1 MSLCFD
7 HMISSRLV
15 ALIRKEFIQIIR
27 DPRTLIIM
35 FVMPILMLFLLG
47 YSATND
53 VRNVPIA
60 IFDQDRSQAARDLL
74 DAYRNAD
81 YFRFNFDVSSVEE
94 LKTLIDSGQ
103 AKAGLIIPPDYG
115 DRVAHGEQAQVA
127 FVIDGSDPTIA
138 ATALSA
144 ATLIGQTK
152 ATAVLRAT
160 LETRGQSG
168 AINQPV
174 EVRTQVWY
182 NPDLVSAYFMIP
194 GLIGM
199 ILQYLAVLL
208 TSTAVV
214 RERERGTIEQ
224 LIITP
229 IRSWELIVSKLM
241 PYALISFLDLL
252 EVLVI
257 GTLWFKVPIN
267 GSVALLLILSG
278 LFLVTTLGLG
288 LLISTIASTQFE
300 AMLIAIMIQLPSI
313 FLSGFFF
320 PIAAMPPFLQAVSY
334 LVPLRYFLIV
344 VRAVQIKGVGLPAV
358 SNEVIALII
367 FGVVVMGAAAIRFRK
382 RLD

>member
-1 MSLCFD
+1 
-7 HMISSRLV
+7 MISSRLV

>member
-1 MSLCFD
+1 
-7 HMISSRLV
+7 MISSRLL
-15 ALIRKEFIQIIR
+15 ALIRKEFIQILR

-60 IFDQDRSQAARDLL
+60 IFDQDRSQSARELL
-74 DAYRNAD
+74 TAYRTAD
-81 YFRFNFDVSSVEE
+81 YFHFDFDVSSVEE
-94 LKTLIDSGQ
+94 MKNLIDDGR

-115 DRVAHGEQAQVA
+115 DRITHGEPAQVA

-174 EVRTQVWY
+174 EIRTQVWY

-229 IRSWELIVSKLM
+229 IRSWELIASKLM
-241 PYALISFLDLL
+241 PYALIAFLDLL

-267 GSVALLLILSG
+267 GSVPLLLVLSG

-320 PIAAMPPFLQAVSY
+320 PIAAMPSFLQVASY

-344 VRAVQIKGVGLPAV
+344 VRAVQIKGVGLAAV
-358 SNEVIALII
+358 SNEVIALIV
-367 FGVVVMGAAAIRFRK
+367 FGVLVMGAAAIRFRK

>member
-1 MSLCFD
+1 MRD
-7 HMISSRLV
+7 SRLLSLV
-15 ALIRKEFIQIIR
+15 RKEFIQIIR

-35 FVMPILMLFLLG
+35 FIMPIVMLFLLG

-60 IFDQDRSQAARDLL
+60 IFDQDRSQAARELL

-81 YFRFNFDVSSVEE
+81 YFSFDFDVDSVEQ
-94 LKTLIDSGQ
+94 LKELIDRGQ
-103 AKAGLIIPPDYG
+103 IKAGLIIPPDYG
-115 DRVAHGEQAQVA
+115 RRIEHGEQAQIA
-127 FVIDGSDPTIA
+127 FVLDGSDPTIA
-138 ATALSA
+138 GTALAA

-160 LETRGQSG
+160 LEARGQGS
-168 AINQPV
+168 AINSPI

-182 NPDLVSAYFMIP
+182 NPDLISAYFMIP
-194 GLIGM
+194 GLVGM
-199 ILQYLAVLL
+199 ILQYLAILL

-229 IRSWELIVSKLM
+229 IRPWELIVGKIT
-241 PYALISFLDLL
+241 PYVLISFFDLIEIL
-252 EVLVI
+252 II
-257 GTLWFKVPIN
+257 GAVWFEVPIN
-267 GSVALLLILSG
+267 GDIGLLLALAG
-278 LFLVTTLGLG
+278 LFLVTTLGIG
-288 LLISTIASTQFE
+288 LLISTVAQTQFE
-300 AMLIAIMIQLPSI
+300 AMMIAVFIQLPSI

-320 PIAAMPPFLQAVSY
+320 PLAAMPPFLQAVSY
-334 LVPLRYFLIV
+334 LVPLRYFLII

-358 SNEVIALII
+358 SGEVLALAI
-367 FGVVVMGAAAIRFRK
+367 FGLVVMGAAALRFRK